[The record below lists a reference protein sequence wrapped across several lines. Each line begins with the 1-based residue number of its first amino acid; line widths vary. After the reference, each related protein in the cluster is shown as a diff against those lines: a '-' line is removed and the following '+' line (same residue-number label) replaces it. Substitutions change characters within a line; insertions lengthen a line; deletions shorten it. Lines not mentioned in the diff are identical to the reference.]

1 MSDSLDMSKAWAWY
15 DPVDGSIKHVTFIMD
30 HAHPDGTE
38 QIEMDAGS
46 AKDILLGLS
55 RLQEYAVVTDAA
67 GVASIKYQPITVT
80 EYFSKFW
87 SLEEEMPEK
96 KELPFFGKFNDASD
110 FDSPIRILITETGAE
125 LWVVSMN
132 LQAKLYVTLKN
143 DPNYLV
149 KTVDIPNAIKQHRL
163 GPIPIDLEDP
173 VEYSFY
179 VRYHDAA

>member
-15 DPVDGSIKHVTFIMD
+15 DPSDGAIKHVTFIMD

-55 RLQEYAVVTDAA
+55 RLHEYVVVTDAT
-67 GVASIKYQPITVT
+67 GKASIKYQPVTVT
-80 EYFSKFW
+80 EYFSRFW
-87 SLEEEMPEK
+87 SLEEEMPK
-96 KELPFFGKFNDASD
+96 KELPFMGNFSNVSE
-110 FDSPIRILITETGAE
+110 FDSPMRILITESGVD
-125 LWVVSMN
+125 LWIVSMN
-132 LQAKLYVTLKN
+132 TQAKLYITMKN

-149 KTVDIPNAIKQHRL
+149 RTVDITNAIKQYKL

-173 VEYSFY
+173 EGYSFY
-179 VRYHDAA
+179 VRYHNAA